1 MKLGHDIARTRVAEE
16 GAGEQWFLTPFSPLK
31 SDIELAIIGLGKD
44 QHTILI
50 GKMS

>member
-1 MKLGHDIARTRVAEE
+1 MVPDT
-16 GAGEQWFLTPFSPLK
+16 FFPLK